1 MRAMVL
7 LIAVVLILSA
17 AVGAGELVRLLIA
30 RMLTAT
36 TSPPRVRVRDV

>member
-1 MRAMVL
+1 MAS
-7 LIAVVLILSA
+7 LIAVALILSA

-36 TSPPRVRVRDV
+36 TSPPRARLRHR

>member
-1 MRAMVL
+1 MAL

-17 AVGAGELVRLLIA
+17 AVGAGELVRLVIT

-36 TSPPRVRVRDV
+36 TTPQRVRVRGDV